1 MVKTLSLAA
10 QLPPEKM
17 DQSFRSIQRR
27 CEISLPVL
35 GQESERE
42 RERDRERVRERER
55 ERERDRERVR
65 ERERERQEK
74 GTDPHSR
81 AKYCT

>member
-1 MVKTLSLAA
+1 MLVKTLSLAA

-35 GQESERE
+35 GQE
-42 RERDRERVRERER
+42 
-55 ERERDRERVR
+55 R
-65 ERERERQEK
+65 ERERERQRE
-74 GTDPHSR
+74 GEGERERETGERDRSPF
-81 AKYCT
+81 

>member
-1 MVKTLSLAA
+1 MIIFGKMSVKTLSLAA

-35 GQESERE
+35 GQE
-42 RERDRERVRERER
+42 RER

>member
-1 MVKTLSLAA
+1 MIIFGKMLVKTLSLAA

-35 GQESERE
+35 GQE
-42 RERDRERVRERER
+42 RERER
-55 ERERDRERVR
+55 ERERQREGEG
-65 ERERERQEK
+65 ERERETGER
-74 GTDPHSR
+74 DRSPF
-81 AKYCT
+81 

>member
-1 MVKTLSLAA
+1 MLVKTLSLAA

-35 GQESERE
+35 GQE
-42 RERDRERVRERER
+42 RERER
-55 ERERDRERVR
+55 ERERQREGEG
-65 ERERERQEK
+65 ERERETGER
-74 GTDPHSR
+74 DRSPF
-81 AKYCT
+81 

>member
-1 MVKTLSLAA
+1 MLVKTLSLAA

-35 GQESERE
+35 GQE
-42 RERDRERVRERER
+42 
-55 ERERDRERVR
+55 RERDRERVR